1 MRVFL
6 STGEASGDM
15 LAAALVTAIR
25 ELVPDATFGGIGS
38 ERMEAAGV
46 TLTTR
51 TTGWSSMGPLEALMR
66 IAPLALVALRHTFWL
81 RRSPWDL
88 IVLIDFGAFNLRL
101 AGYLRSVGYR
111 APILYLIP
119 PGAWIDSPKVARL
132 VARRAVALTAFAHQ
146 RDFYRSLGLEIAY
159 FGHPLVSLV
168 APREPRPVA
177 PADGGTIAL
186 LPGSRRGEIERHMP
200 ALLAAG
206 RALRE
211 RRPNARFVVSAA
223 DGEADALVR
232 RALAVTPLE
241 GIEIVRGARP
251 ALDAADAAW
260 IASGTAV
267 LEAALREVPCVALYI
282 IAEAQVP
289 IAKRMW
295 RLKYA
300 TLPNILLDREA
311 VPELLQHDATP
322 DRLARALEALLA
334 DPESQLRE
342 LRALRAELGPPD
354 ALARCA
360 EFAVAN
366 SRPSGRER

>member
-51 TTGWSSMGPLEALMR
+51 TTGWSSMGPLEALLR
-66 IAPLALVALRHTFWL
+66 IAPLAVVALRHSFWL

-101 AGYLRSVGYR
+101 AGYLRWIGYR
-111 APILYLIP
+111 APILYLLP

-168 APREPRPVA
+168 APREPRPLA
-177 PADGGTIAL
+177 PADAGTIAL

-200 ALLAAG
+200 ALIAAA
-206 RALRE
+206 RAVRE
-211 RRPNARFVVSAA
+211 RRPNARFIVSAA

-232 RALAVTPLE
+232 RALGVAPL
-241 GIEIVRGARP
+241 GGVEIVRGARP

-282 IAEAQVP
+282 ITEAQVP

-334 DPESQLRE
+334 DPESQLRDMRT
-342 LRALRAELGPPD
+342 LRAQLGLPD

-360 EFAVAN
+360 AFAVGVAH
-366 SRPSGRER
+366 PRELER

>member
-1 MRVFL
+1 
-6 STGEASGDM
+6 
-15 LAAALVTAIR
+15 
-25 ELVPDATFGGIGS
+25 
-38 ERMEAAGV
+38 
-46 TLTTR
+46 
-51 TTGWSSMGPLEALMR
+51 
-66 IAPLALVALRHTFWL
+66 
-81 RRSPWDL
+81 
-88 IVLIDFGAFNLRL
+88 
-101 AGYLRSVGYR
+101 
-111 APILYLIP
+111 LYLLP

-168 APREPRPVA
+168 APREPRPLA
-177 PADGGTIAL
+177 PADAGTIAL

-200 ALLAAG
+200 ALIAAA
-206 RALRE
+206 RAVRE
-211 RRPNARFVVSAA
+211 RRPNARFIVSAA

-232 RALAVTPLE
+232 RALGVAPL
-241 GIEIVRGARP
+241 GGVEIVRGARP

-282 IAEAQVP
+282 ITEAQVP

-334 DPESQLRE
+334 DPESQLRDMRT
-342 LRALRAELGPPD
+342 LRAQLGLPD

-360 EFAVAN
+360 AFAVGVAH
-366 SRPSGRER
+366 PRELER